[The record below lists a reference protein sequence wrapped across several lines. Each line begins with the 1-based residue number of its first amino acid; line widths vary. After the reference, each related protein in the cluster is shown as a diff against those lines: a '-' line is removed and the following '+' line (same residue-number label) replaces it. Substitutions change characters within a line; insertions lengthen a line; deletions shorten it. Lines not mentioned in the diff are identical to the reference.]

1 MSGGPDCSDHPDP
14 ESDNNA
20 IASDEVKKNIY
31 TYLCYMYTGS
41 ICNEIVYATVMDLSS
56 SKSLLPSPICE
67 FHVFSFMKFL
77 SLIQHNRIFMVN
89 IPQKACMY

>member
-1 MSGGPDCSDHPDP
+1 MFAESDDSNVSMSGGPDCSDHPDP

-41 ICNEIVYATVMDLSS
+41 ICKEIVYATVMVFLPVNLYYPVQFVNFMCSLS
-56 SKSLLPSPICE
+56 
-67 FHVFSFMKFL
+67 
-77 SLIQHNRIFMVN
+77 
-89 IPQKACMY
+89 